1 MSWTVKT
8 VMTRDVVTVPPDA
21 TYKAIA
27 GRLHDHGISALP
39 VVDTNGQ
46 VLGIVSEAD
55 LLLKEERPA
64 PRPGSELLDRHGDA
78 AKSMAR
84 HAAALMK
91 SPAVA
96 VLSSATLR
104 QAASLMHRRN
114 SERLP
119 VVDATGALV
128 GIVSR
133 ADLLKAFLR
142 SDASIVHEIREKVL
156 ARTPQIDAGAILIE
170 VEEGVVRLAGE
181 LETRELAR
189 ILVRRVAAIEGVV
202 GINDQLRWRLDDNG
216 MRPKAPPQ
224 AHRFPAT
231 NESDEPSTS

>member
-1 MSWTVKT
+1 MSWNVAS
-8 VMTRDVVTVPPDA
+8 VMTRDVVSVPPDA
-21 TYKAIA
+21 TYKEIA
-27 GRLHDHGISALP
+27 GRLHDRGISALP
-39 VVDTNGQ
+39 VVDANGQ

-84 HAAALMK
+84 NAAGLMT

-96 VLSSATLR
+96 VPSTATLR

-114 SERLP
+114 VKRLP

-133 ADLLKAFLR
+133 SDLLKAFLR
-142 SDASIVHEIREKVL
+142 SDASIVREIHEEVL
-156 ARTPQIDAGAILIE
+156 AETPQIDPGEIRIE
-170 VEEGVVRLAGE
+170 VEDGVVRLAGE
-181 LETRELAR
+181 VETRDLAGV
-189 ILVRRVAAIEGVV
+189 LVRHAAAVEGVV
-202 GINDQLRWRLDDNG
+202 GIEDRLRWRQTHAGVQLRRSQG
-216 MRPKAPPQ
+216 
-224 AHRFPAT
+224 
-231 NESDEPSTS
+231 S